1 MQQPAT
7 APRLVEIATLG
18 ERLSALRLC
27 DAGALTA
34 MRRSLEQH
42 GQLCAL
48 TLFVEPGGLEIVDGF
63 KRVRAARALGWSTL
77 LAYVDEVGAI
87 EAKLRIRELHDG
99 RAGSPDPPLYAQP
112 TASTA
117 ADHLNVSRGGSI
129 SARWSAAQPTAP
141 WIRILSRNGSLLPG
155 RQSPWRAA

>member
-34 MRRSLEQH
+34 MRRSLELH
-42 GQLCAL
+42 GQLGAL

-63 KRVRAARALGWSTL
+63 SASARRARS
-77 LAYVDEVGAI
+77 
-87 EAKLRIRELHDG
+87 
-99 RAGSPDPPLYAQP
+99 AGQRCSP
-112 TASTA
+112 ASTRSA
-117 ADHLNVSRGGSI
+117 PSRPSCA
-129 SARWSAAQPTAP
+129 SASCTTAT
-141 WIRILSRNGSLLPG
+141 G
-155 RQSPWRAA
+155 

>member
-34 MRRSLEQH
+34 MRRSLELH
-42 GQLCAL
+42 GQLGAL

-63 KRVRAARALGWSTL
+63 KRVRAARAVAVVGVQQQRQV
-77 LAYVDEVGAI
+77 LARLVIADVEEVGGLAR
-87 EAKLRIRELHDG
+87 LDG
-99 RAGSPDPPLYAQP
+99 
-112 TASTA
+112 
-117 ADHLNVSRGGSI
+117 
-129 SARWSAAQPTAP
+129 W
-141 WIRILSRNGSLLPG
+141 
-155 RQSPWRAA
+155 

>member
-42 GQLCAL
+42 GQLGAL
-48 TLFVEPGGLEIVDGF
+48 TLFVEPGGL
-63 KRVRAARALGWSTL
+63 ALLSQ
-77 LAYVDEVGAI
+77 DSAI
-87 EAKLRIRELHDG
+87 DSSGNGCAVIHDG
-99 RAGSPDPPLYAQP
+99 NHDSSDGSHRSSSKTL
-112 TASTA
+112 TA
-117 ADHLNVSRGGSI
+117 
-129 SARWSAAQPTAP
+129 
-141 WIRILSRNGSLLPG
+141 
-155 RQSPWRAA
+155 